1 LGDSIPMMQEEPFVS
16 VLTPFYNTAQY
27 LPECIESVLN
37 QDYRHF
43 EYVLLDN
50 RSTDE
55 SALVAE
61 TFARRDSR
69 IRFVRADRFRSQID
83 NYNHAIQY
91 VSPAS
96 RYVKF
101 AQADDRL
108 YRHNLRQLVRIAESD
123 PSVGLVSSY
132 DLRGND
138 VYGHGL
144 PPDRQIFSGRETAR
158 AYLLNWIFPFGSP
171 TTVLYRADVVRA
183 RTPFFPDDA
192 LHSDTEAVFRILA
205 EHAFGFA
212 HEVLSFTRVREES
225 ISAHRQALADGA
237 LDRLIVVK
245 RFGRHYLDDAEY
257 DKCVLETEDLYYRTL
272 GRRSIMQLVGTPSR
286 EFWKFHREGLTG
298 IGEEIKWGRVAGAV
312 FRILTD
318 NILNPRQASRAR
330 QAYAARR

>member
-1 LGDSIPMMQEEPFVS
+1 MMPDDPFVS

-27 LPECIESVLN
+27 LSECIESVLN
-37 QDYRHF
+37 QDYRNF

-50 RSTDE
+50 QSTDE
-55 SALVAE
+55 SAQIVE
-61 TFARRDSR
+61 RFARRDPR
-69 IRFVRADRFRSQID
+69 IRFIRADRFRSQID

-108 YRHNLRQLVRIAESD
+108 YPQNLRQLVRIAESD

-132 DLRGND
+132 DLRGD
-138 VYGHGL
+138 DIYGHGL
-144 PPDRQIFSGRETAR
+144 PTDRQIFSGRETAR

-183 RTPFFPDDA
+183 WTPFFPDAA

-212 HEVLSFTRVREES
+212 HDVLSFTRVREES
-225 ISAHRQALADGA
+225 ISAHRQTLADGA

-245 RFGRHYLDDAEY
+245 RFGRQYLDDAEY
-257 DKCVLETEDLYYRTL
+257 EKCVLETEDSYYRTL
-272 GRRSIMQLVGTPSR
+272 GRRAIMQLIGTPSR
-286 EFWKFHREGLTG
+286 EFWKFHRDGLTS
-298 IGEEIKWGRVAGAV
+298 IGEEIKWGRVVGAV
-312 FRILTD
+312 FRILT
-318 NILNPRQASRAR
+318 
-330 QAYAARR
+330 RR